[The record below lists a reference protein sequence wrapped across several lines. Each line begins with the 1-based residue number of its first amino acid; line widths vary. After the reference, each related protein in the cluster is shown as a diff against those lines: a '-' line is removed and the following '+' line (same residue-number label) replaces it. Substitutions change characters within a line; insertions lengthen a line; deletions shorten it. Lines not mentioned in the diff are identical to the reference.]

1 MDEASGIR
9 WPPIANVIPA
19 IRACISR
26 RPGSGGSMKV
36 FRNPAVFLITAIV
49 YLSRLLFLVAAA
61 ALYLYFLP
69 SLIAE
74 NRNPGKM
81 QPIFIVNL
89 AAGWMFV
96 PWVVALV
103 LACKMDAVPRS
114 TA

>member
-1 MDEASGIR
+1 MPFTAAG
-9 WPPIANVIPA
+9 P
-19 IRACISR
+19 
-26 RPGSGGSMKV
+26 GGSMKS
-36 FRNPAVFLITAIV
+36 FHNPAAVVITAIV

-81 QPIFIVNL
+81 EPIFILNL

-103 LACKMDAVPRS
+103 LACKMNAVPRS

>member
-1 MDEASGIR
+1 
-9 WPPIANVIPA
+9 
-19 IRACISR
+19 
-26 RPGSGGSMKV
+26 MKV